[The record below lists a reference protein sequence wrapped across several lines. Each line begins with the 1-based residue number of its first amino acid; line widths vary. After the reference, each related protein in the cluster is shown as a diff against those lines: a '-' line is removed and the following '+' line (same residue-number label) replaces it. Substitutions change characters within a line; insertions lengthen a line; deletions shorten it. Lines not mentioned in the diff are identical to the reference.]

1 MADTKKPSL
10 TVLGGPMAGTRFVF
24 EEGAEDIAV
33 GSDEACAFRLQLPG
47 VSPSHA
53 RIVVS
58 GGVVSIREAGSDR
71 GLHVNDNRVASAG
84 TILRNGDIV
93 WLGTPGDADVVML
106 QCILPRVTPPAPA
119 PVEVPTAEHENETL
133 ALEPDS
139 FFGGETVIQAPPPAA
154 EPAVPLDQEFVI
166 AEETGSAADP
176 PVTFSLDEPTVMMA
190 PPVGAP
196 FEDETHE
203 ATDEPP
209 AFVVDEG
216 STVVIDAAEMTG
228 PAAEATVLFSPPAEP
243 TVMLAP
249 RVEPKLTAP
258 PAPPKAVAPP
268 RAAPPPVAARP
279 RREPVAPARPR
290 TPPAD
295 RSTPPPARSSGG
307 SSGMLYAGIGLVAL
321 LVLGG
326 GGWAVW
332 RFVLNKPKPP
342 VVDATPVPSTLAQAI
357 PPPVVHA
364 TPEPVLATPEP
375 TPVPQAATPPP
386 VAATLATPAPKA
398 SPTPSPSPTASPK
411 KGVPTPAP
419 TATTSG
425 PSAEVV
431 RSQQVAGLM
440 TQAEAALSARQYDTA
455 IDRFDEVLR
464 LDPQNAKAIGDR
476 VSAVSLRDAAKKR
489 FVPGRTVVNTAKA
502 SGGIAGFDSGD
513 VAVQKAPDFLGR
525 IEFEMSPA
533 SGIKAGDPYTL
544 KFFLVNEGKKGI
556 RIQGVMVSTMIN
568 GSGAG
573 TPLTSSAKEVAPQQ
587 RAQLAEVSGSWK
599 DGTTAWSTELLVTAN
614 KGDTLK
620 NQISWR

>member
-10 TVLGGPMAGTRFVF
+10 TVLGGPMAGTRFVL

-33 GSDEACAFRLQLPG
+33 GSDEGCAFRLQLPG

-71 GLHVNDNRVASAG
+71 GLHVNDNRVAQAG

-106 QCILPRVTPPAPA
+106 QCILPRVPSPA
-119 PVEVPTAEHENETL
+119 PVPAEPTADHENETL

-139 FFGGETVIQAPPPAA
+139 FFGGETVIQTPPPAV
-154 EPAVPLDQEFVI
+154 EPVIHLEPELI
-166 AEETGSAADP
+166 AEEPGAPADP

-190 PPVGAP
+190 PPVAAS
-196 FEDETHE
+196 FEDETHD
-203 ATDEPP
+203 ATREPP
-209 AFVVDEG
+209 AFVVDEA
-216 STVVIDAAEMTG
+216 STVMIDAGEMTG
-228 PAAEATVLFSPPAEP
+228 QTPEATVLFSPAAEP

-249 RVEPKLTAP
+249 PPVEPTVIAP
-258 PAPPKAVAPP
+258 PAPPKPVEPL
-268 RAAPPPVAARP
+268 RAAPPPVVARPAP

-290 TPPAD
+290 PQPAE
-295 RSTPPPARSSGG
+295 RLTLEPARSSSG
-307 SSGMLYAGIGLVAL
+307 SSGVLYAGIGLVAFL
-321 LVLGG
+321 ALGG
-326 GGWAVW
+326 GGYAVW

-342 VVDATPVPSTLAQAI
+342 VVETTPVPSTLAAAT
-357 PPPVVHA
+357 PPPVVQA
-364 TPEPVLATPEP
+364 TPEPVVATPEP
-375 TPVPQAATPPP
+375 TPVLRATPSP
-386 VAATLATPAPKA
+386 VAATLATPGPKA
-398 SPTPSPSPTASPK
+398 TPEPSPVPSPK
-411 KGVPTPAP
+411 KSVPTPAP
-419 TATTSG
+419 TAAA
-425 PSAEVV
+425 PSAEAI

-440 TQAEAALSARQYDTA
+440 TQAEAAFSARQYDTA
-455 IDRFDEVLR
+455 IEHFDEILK
-464 LDPQNAKAIGDR
+464 LDPQNAKAAGDR
-476 VSAVSLRDAAKKR
+476 ASAVSLRDAAKKR
-489 FVPGRTVVNTAKA
+489 FVPGRTVVKTEKA

-556 RIQGVMVSTMIN
+556 RIQGVMVSTQVN
-568 GSGAG
+568 GAAAG
-573 TPLTSSAKEVAPQQ
+573 TPLTSSVKEVAPQQ